1 MNNEPVNPQQDQ
13 NQNPQQDPNQ
23 NPQQD
28 ENQNPPQQEQQI
40 SQPTPIGRPPPGTQ
54 DNIINEIERGKNE
67 LEALIGRLK
76 ACGQTNPMRS
86 QLASSLESIMT
97 HVAFISGQLDIWNVK
112 RD

>member
-1 MNNEPVNPQQDQ
+1 MNNELVNPQQDQ

-28 ENQNPPQQEQQI
+28 ENQNPSQQEQEI
-40 SQPTPIGRPPPGTQ
+40 PQPAPIGRPPPGTQ

-76 ACGQTNPMRS
+76 ARGQTNPMRA
-86 QLASSLESIMT
+86 QLASSLDSIMT
-97 HVAFISGQLDIWNVK
+97 HVAFVNG
-112 RD
+112 